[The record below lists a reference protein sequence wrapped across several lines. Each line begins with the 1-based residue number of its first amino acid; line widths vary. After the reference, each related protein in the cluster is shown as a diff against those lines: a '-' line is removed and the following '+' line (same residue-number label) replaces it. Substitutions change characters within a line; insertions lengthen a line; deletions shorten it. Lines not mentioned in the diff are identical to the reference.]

1 MDLKTLSSISLPDPD
16 GEPHVLG
23 RLWDD
28 RAIILVFLRHFG

>member
-1 MDLKTLSSISLPDPD
+1 VDLKTFGTLTLPDPD
-16 GEPHVLG
+16 GTPHELG